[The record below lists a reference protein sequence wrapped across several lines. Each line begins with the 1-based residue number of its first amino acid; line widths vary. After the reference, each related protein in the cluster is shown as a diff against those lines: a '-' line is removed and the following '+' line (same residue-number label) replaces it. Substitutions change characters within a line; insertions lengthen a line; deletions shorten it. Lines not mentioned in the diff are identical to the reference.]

1 MRSSSHTCMYLL
13 DMSVGAN
20 IVLSSIIAC
29 NASVKFGYA
38 GLIIAP
44 LICGTII
51 GLINGIVYIKLH
63 ISSLIVTCALSLIYE
78 ALSVYTTNGKNV
90 ILSTEYRAF
99 GDYPDNLIL
108 ALIAYFLCAF
118 ILKYTKI
125 GIYTYAIGSNEVV
138 AKNMG
143 VNVSKYKIVA
153 FTLAEFFFGLAF
165 KKYGHPVVA
174 IVIGE
179 NGSGKSTLTS
189 CLTGIYQKDSGK
201 FILEGKEITATNQ
214 VEANHQGVAIIVQ
227 EIGTFSGL
235 TVAENIFLGNEDK
248 FTKHGIKNTAAMN
261 KQAQEYLDSY
271 GFNYIDATK
280 VIDDYNFEDRKLVEI
295 VKATY
300 FNPKVLVVDEAT
312 TALGQKGREELFKVM
327 HKVRD
332 TGNCVIFISH
342 DIEEVIEQADNISVL
357 RDGVKIGSITKAEA
371 TPDKLK
377 ALMVGREIG
386 DNYYRTDYGEEISK
400 EIVLSAKNVTV
411 KGQIEDLNLELHKGE
426 ILGIGGLSECGMHE
440 VGKALFGASYFR
452 QGTVTLGDGTPINS
466 IPDAIKH
473 SIAYASKDRD
483 NESLVINDTIGNNI
497 CLPSLENLKTHGM
510 LRGKSMKEFA
520 NKYAKQMS
528 TKMTGV
534 DQFVSAL
541 SGGNKQKVV
550 LARWVGKDSDL
561 IILDSPTRGI
571 DVKVKADIYAM
582 MNDMRKSGKSIIM
595 ISEEIMEL
603 LGMADRILI
612 MKDGK
617 INGEFLRSPELKD
630 TDLIDNM
637 I

>member
-99 GDYPDNLIL
+99 GDYPVNLIL

-550 LARWVGKDSDL
+550 LARGVGKDSDL

>member
-99 GDYPDNLIL
+99 GDYPVNLIL

-295 VKATY
+295 LKATY

>member
-1 MRSSSHTCMYLL
+1 
-13 DMSVGAN
+13 MSEVR
-20 IVLSSIIAC
+20 LQ
-29 NASVKFGYA
+29 VKNLCKNFG
-38 GLIIAP
+38 I
-44 LICGTII
+44 
-51 GLINGIVYIKLH
+51 
-63 ISSLIVTCALSLIYE
+63 
-78 ALSVYTTNGKNV
+78 
-90 ILSTEYRAF
+90 
-99 GDYPDNLIL
+99 
-108 ALIAYFLCAF
+108 
-118 ILKYTKI
+118 TK
-125 GIYTYAIGSNEVV
+125 AVQ
-138 AKNMG
+138 
-143 VNVSKYKIVA
+143 NVSFNVNKGEVHA
-153 FTLAEFFFGLAF
+153 L
-165 KKYGHPVVA
+165 
-174 IVIGE
+174 IGE
-179 NGSGKSTLTS
+179 NGSGKSTLTNM
-189 CLTGIYQKDSGK
+189 LTGIYSIGSGT
-201 FILEGKEITATNQ
+201 FILDGKEVHPKNQ
-214 VEANHQGVAIIVQ
+214 VEANNEGISIIVQ
-227 EIGTFSGL
+227 ELGTLSGL
-235 TVAENIFLGNEDK
+235 TVAENIFLGHEDQ
-248 FTKHGIKNTAAMN
+248 FVHCGIKNTTAMN
-261 KQAQEYLDSY
+261 KKATELLKQY
-271 GFNYIDATK
+271 GFERIKAADMIDS
-280 VIDDYNFEDRKLVEI
+280 YNFEDRKLVEI
-295 VKATY
+295 VKSTY
-300 FNPKVLVVDEAT
+300 FNPKVLVVDETT

-342 DIEEVIEQADNISVL
+342 DLEEVIEQSDNISVL
-357 RDGVKIGSITKAEA
+357 RDGVKIGSITKEEA
-371 TPDKLK
+371 TPDRLK

-386 DNYYRTDYGEEISK
+386 DSYYRTDYGEKVSDEV
-400 EIVLSAKNVTV
+400 VLSAKNVTV
-411 KGQIEDLNLELHKGE
+411 KGQIENLNLDLHKGE

-452 QGTVTLGDGTPINS
+452 QGSVTLGDGTPINS

-483 NESLVINDTIGNNI
+483 NESLVINDTIGDNI
-497 CLPSLENLKTHGM
+497 CLPSLEDLKTHGF
-510 LRGKSMKEFA
+510 LRAKTMNEFA
-520 NKYAKQMS
+520 NKFAKQMS

-582 MNDMRKSGKSIIM
+582 MDDMRKRGKSIIM

-617 INGEFLRSPELKD
+617 INGEFLRSPDLKD